1 MKVLIVSNTN
11 DFRINLLTKAMRT
24 VGEVGFMHKYN
35 PQSLIEYSPDFV
47 ISDIPVN
54 HNHVFKLDKLDSL
67 GPFIDLTEFKEPQIN
82 SDYVCDA
89 VYLGDIKEFQE
100 LLNIHKRGYS
110 LRYYFTNPSGLSCYA
125 GNIVMSKSFELYRN
139 ALASPIPK
147 DDIGF
152 REMDIVVSR
161 GNPVRYSPN
170 IIEDIVKAIDGKKFT
185 SQYSRKKI
193 LETSTNFD
201 KAIEIVISLG
211 KYRLVQALKEKKKCL
226 LS

>member
-11 DFRINLLTKAMRT
+11 DFRLNLLAKAIRT

-35 PQSLIEYSPDFV
+35 PQSLIEYAPDFV

-54 HNHVFKLDKLDSL
+54 HNHVFGLDKLDSL
-67 GPFIDLTEFKEPQIN
+67 GPFIDLTEFKEPKVN
-82 SDYVCDA
+82 PDYVCDA
-89 VYLGDIKEFQE
+89 VYLGDIKEFTE
-100 LLNIHKRGYS
+100 LLEIHKRGHS

-125 GNIVMSKSFELYRN
+125 GNILMSESFELYRN

-147 DDIGF
+147 NDIGF

-161 GNPVRYSPN
+161 GNPVRYSSN
-170 IIEDIVKAIDGKKFT
+170 VIEDIEKAINGKKFN

-201 KAIEIVISLG
+201 KVIQIVIGLG
-211 KYRLVQALKEKKKCL
+211 KYRLVQALKEKKQCL